1 MFLFIKY
8 LLLQLYGYLTFGVR
22 VHVWG
27 WFTVANKKNVKLGR
41 GCSIN
46 QGVFILGR
54 DDIAIGNNVTLSA
67 RCMLLDAG
75 LDVGGLLD
83 SGQHVR
89 KHTKSF
95 IHIEDNVWIGAG
107 AIILAGITV
116 HKNSI
121 VGAGS
126 IVTRDVPEGVVVAG
140 NPARII
146 RKSTLQND

>member
-1 MFLFIKY
+1 M
-8 LLLQLYGYLTFGVR
+8 R
-22 VHVWG
+22 VYVWG
-27 WFTVANKKNVKLGR
+27 WFTVANNKNVSMGR

-46 QGVFILGR
+46 HGVFILGR
-54 DDIAIGNNVTLSA
+54 DDISIGDNVTLSA

-75 LDVGGLLD
+75 LDVDGLLD
-83 SGQHVR
+83 NSRHVR
-89 KHTKSF
+89 KHTKSY
-95 IHIEDNVWIGAG
+95 IHIEDGVWIGAG

-126 IVTRDVPEGVVVAG
+126 VVTRDVPEGVVVAG

-146 RKSTLQND
+146 RQSTFRND